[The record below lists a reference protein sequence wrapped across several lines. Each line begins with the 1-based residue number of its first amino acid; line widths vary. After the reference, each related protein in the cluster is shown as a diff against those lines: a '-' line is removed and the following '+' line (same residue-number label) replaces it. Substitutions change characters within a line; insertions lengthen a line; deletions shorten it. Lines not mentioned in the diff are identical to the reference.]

1 MASPEVQRLRNLSLV
16 GHGST
21 GKTSLTETMLFKAG
35 AVKRRG
41 RVEEGTTVAD
51 HDAEEKERKF
61 SIDAALVHFPWKGK
75 EFQVLDAPGY
85 PDFLGA
91 ATATLR
97 AVETAVVVVGAH
109 AGVAVNTRKV
119 WELAGAEG
127 LARILVVN
135 RIDNENVSLEELLA
149 SLRES
154 FGDRCIPVN
163 LPIGQGP
170 SVSGIVSAL
179 APPASTPAGVVGGDL
194 AEWRQSF
201 IEAVV
206 EADDTALEK
215 YLGEGTVSDDEFQ
228 ALLPRALVAGKV
240 TPVLFTS
247 AEKDLGVAELLD
259 FLAAYAPSP
268 VEGVRRRAKKG
279 DEEVALEPDP
289 AKPFVAQVFKSVTDP
304 FVGKMT
310 YFRVFSGTLESN
322 TAIFN
327 PRHGKPERIGNLL
340 QVQGKETKNIER
352 VGAGMM
358 AAVAK
363 VENVAIGDTLCPEK
377 TSWQM
382 PPIPFPRPMV
392 SVSVEPKSRADEQK
406 IWGSILKIADEDHTF
421 LPRRD
426 AETHELVIT
435 GLSNLHLD
443 VALHRLKRRYQLE
456 VVTHVPKIAYRETIS
471 RKSEARYR
479 HKKQTGGRGQFGEV
493 AIRIEPVERGKGF
506 EFVDGVVGGSV
517 PNQFIPA
524 VEKGIREI
532 LEKGAIK
539 GYRVVDVRVEL
550 WDGKDHPVDSSEQ
563 AFKTAARMAFRQA
576 MAGAGPVFLEPVMN
590 LEITTPS
597 RFMGDITGD
606 LNSRRGR
613 IQGMDSIGN
622 VQVIKATVPL
632 AEVMTYSTELRSMTG
647 GECSYSMEFSHY
659 DVVPSHMEAKIPSAG
674 GAAAAEDEE

>member
-35 AVKRRG
+35 AIKRRG
-41 RVEEGTTVAD
+41 RVEEGSTVAD
-51 HDAEEKERKF
+51 HDAEEKDRKF
-61 SIDAALVHFPWKGK
+61 SIDSALVHFPWKGK

-97 AVETAVVVVGAH
+97 AVETAIVVVGAH

-119 WELAGAEG
+119 WEMAGAEG

-135 RIDNENVSLEELLA
+135 RIDNENVNIDELLA
-149 SLRES
+149 SIRES

-170 SVSGIVSAL
+170 SVSGVVSAL
-179 APPASTPAGVVGGDL
+179 TPPASAPADVKGGDP

-201 IEAVV
+201 VEAVV
-206 EADDTALEK
+206 EADDAALEK
-215 YLGEGTVSDDEFQ
+215 YLGEGTISDEEFQ
-228 ALLPRALVAGKV
+228 ALIPKALVAGKV
-240 TPVLFTS
+240 FPVLFTS
-247 AEKDLGVAELLD
+247 AEKDLGVGELLD
-259 FLAAYAPSP
+259 FLGAYAPSP
-268 VEGVRRRAKKG
+268 AEGVHRKAKKG
-279 DEEVALEPDP
+279 EEEVVLEPDP

-310 YFRVFSGTLESN
+310 YFRVFSGTIESN
-322 TAIFN
+322 TSIFN
-327 PRHGKPERIGNLL
+327 PRHGRPERIGNLL
-340 QVQGKETKNIER
+340 QVQGKETKNVER
-352 VGAGMM
+352 VTAGMM

-377 TSWQM
+377 TNWHM
-382 PPIPFPRPMV
+382 PPIPFPRSMV

-421 LPRRD
+421 QPRRD

-456 VVTHVPKIAYRETIS
+456 VITHVPKIAYRETIS

-493 AIRIEPVERGKGF
+493 AIRIEPQERGKGF

-576 MAGAGPVFLEPVMN
+576 MAAAGPVFLEPVMN

-622 VQVIKATVPL
+622 DQIIKATVPL

-647 GECSYSMEFSHY
+647 GESSYTMEFSHY
-659 DVVPSHMEAKIPSAG
+659 DVVPSHMEAKIPSAAG
-674 GAAAAEDEE
+674 VHAADDEE